1 MSVIPAE
8 PTRVIAAPCWF
19 EPGDTGPLGYVA
31 YWVGFSLVSLLPL
44 GVALFM
50 LLFARDRAM
59 RENAALMQHDDII
72 VVRNFVDEMRGPQH
86 GDTLSNHFVH
96 VAEDSGS

>member
-1 MSVIPAE
+1 M
-8 PTRVIAAPCWF
+8 TF
-19 EPGDTGPLGYVA
+19 ELSEDHETFRKVVRDFAGLCQREESRADISSARDGHD
-31 YWVGFSLVSLLPL
+31 
-44 GVALFM
+44 
-50 LLFARDRAM
+50 ARDRAM